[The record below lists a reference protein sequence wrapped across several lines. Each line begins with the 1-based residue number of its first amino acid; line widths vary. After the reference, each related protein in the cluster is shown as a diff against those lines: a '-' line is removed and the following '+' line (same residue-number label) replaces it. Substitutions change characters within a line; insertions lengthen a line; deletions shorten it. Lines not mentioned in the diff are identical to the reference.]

1 MARIAGHPDGRS
13 DLNDFYYFAKIVEHR
28 GFSSAAQALGVPKS
42 RLSRRLAA
50 LEARLGV
57 GLLQRSTRQLALTAA
72 GTQLMRRCEAML
84 AELEAGVMEISELRR
99 QPKGT
104 LRVGCSR
111 NAARVFLG
119 SAVTGFLERYPDVQV
134 EVKVVGHDVN
144 LYEHNVDVVLRVT
157 PSIEEGRYIAK
168 RLWRSP
174 QLLVAS
180 PRLLERY
187 RAIKDPQDIAA
198 LPTLDLM
205 TQRRHSWL
213 FHGPDGATA
222 EHVHHPRLVSDD
234 LEVLRQAALR
244 GAGLTRLP
252 TLVCAPDVRAGTL
265 CAVLKDWRMEPRQL
279 YAMFLSRPGL
289 TPVARLFVDYLGQ
302 WFEAQPDWETEEME
316 PVPARDGKS
325 RAKRAASAAT
335 ARGAQTRTRVRTTS
349 GR

>member
-1 MARIAGHPDGRS
+1 
-13 DLNDFYYFAKIVEHR
+13 
-28 GFSSAAQALGVPKS
+28 
-42 RLSRRLAA
+42 
-50 LEARLGV
+50 
-57 GLLQRSTRQLALTAA
+57 
-72 GTQLMRRCEAML
+72 
-84 AELEAGVMEISELRR
+84 
-99 QPKGT
+99 
-104 LRVGCSR
+104 
-111 NAARVFLG
+111 
-119 SAVTGFLERYPDVQV
+119 
-134 EVKVVGHDVN
+134 
-144 LYEHNVDVVLRVT
+144 
-157 PSIEEGRYIAK
+157 
-168 RLWRSP
+168 
-174 QLLVAS
+174 
-180 PRLLERY
+180 
-187 RAIKDPQDIAA
+187 
-198 LPTLDLM
+198 M

-213 FHGPDGATA
+213 FYGPDGATA

-265 CAVLKDWRMEPRQL
+265 CAVLEDWRMEPRQL

-335 ARGAQTRTRVRTTS
+335 ARGAQTRPRVRTTS